1 MFSLQ
6 EVGVP
11 VYASEQQIQARP
23 LAIVD
28 ESRKPSGDTPSKPK
42 HASAAPI
49 SDIISQN
56 GEANNQ
62 HDDQIHDQITVA
74 AGLLQ
79 SISQIE
85 RSNPSESIGTSRV
98 PSHQSRLR
106 TNQSPPRGETT
117 PDDIPQIAFED
128 AIDPNLADTPAAS
141 STIDTPYSGFSA
153 PSPSVPQSIP
163 DGWGRRTPDTGGSR
177 LSVLSQQ
184 WQLPLGDNRGR
195 SSSLSRSLG
204 GELHVGLQE
213 GCLIRCFIEHLAA
226 AFDTSDRDRHY
237 ITVVP
242 QRAMHNPLLM
252 NAICTASA
260 RFLTQIWSKKPS
272 NQVIEFNGIPLPDL
286 DKESAIHYHSKS
298 ISYLMDT
305 STDPANPC
313 TDDALTAITILRYHE
328 QVDTHLTGTD
338 HETYINAVQAVFHA
352 QQEETIG
359 LFSIVYHPP
368 RGPDIYAPTMP
379 SLRHSATLIALRQE
393 IWSVLLYRRP
403 FRLPL
408 YGTEDC
414 SLFDHDSVA
423 DDFDWANRILVWCAY
438 VVKFCFGTSSE
449 GTVETE
455 DPKIR
460 ADQWKAIEAF
470 QHNWDTH
477 QPPHFK
483 PLAYL
488 RRNPEKGEYFPTVW
502 HANDCQ
508 VLALQ
513 HIELMRIV
521 LAVHGAKN
529 QRLGIGAQAAN
540 QVLEETLRDSTRKIC
555 GLAIS
560 NRKDQPSMVTAG
572 VGVSLCGEYFRD
584 EGEQKAVVGFMD
596 MLETMHAWPTSS
608 VVDAL
613 RTAWSTHTKA

>member
-6 EVGVP
+6 EVGVSM
-11 VYASEQQIQARP
+11 YASEQQIQVQTALAQAWKCTVQARL

-28 ESRKPSGDTPSKPK
+28 EAKKPSEDTNPKPK
-42 HASAAPI
+42 HTSAAPI
-49 SDIISQN
+49 SDIISQDEEPN
-56 GEANNQ
+56 TQ
-62 HDDQIHDQITVA
+62 VDDQIYDQITVA
-74 AGLLQ
+74 AELLQ
-79 SISQIE
+79 SMSRRE
-85 RSNPSESIGTSRV
+85 HSNPSESLDQLGDL
-98 PSHQSRLR
+98 SHQSLVRR
-106 TNQSPPRGETT
+106 NQSHLRGEIA
-117 PDDIPQIAFED
+117 PEDIPQIAFED
-128 AIDPNLADTPAAS
+128 AIDPNLAATPAAS
-141 STIDTPYSGFSA
+141 STIDTPYSRFSA
-153 PSPSVPQSIP
+153 PSPSVLRSVPE
-163 DGWGRRTPDTGGSR
+163 GWGCRTPETGSSR
-177 LSVLSQQ
+177 LSALSQR
-184 WQLPLGDNRGR
+184 WQPPLGDTRGR
-195 SSSLSRSLG
+195 SCSISRSLG

-226 AFDTSDRDRHY
+226 AFRQFDTTDRDRHY
-237 ITVVP
+237 VTVVP

-252 NAICTASA
+252 NAICTASS
-260 RFLTQIWSKKPS
+260 RFLTQIWSKKPL
-272 NQVIEFNGIPLPDL
+272 NQIIEFNGILLPDL

-305 STDPANPC
+305 STDPANPS
-313 TDDALTAITILRYHE
+313 
-328 QVDTHLTGTD
+328 HLTGTD

-368 RGPDIYAPTMP
+368 RGLDIYAPTMP
-379 SLRHSATLIALRQE
+379 SLRHSATLIVLRQE

-414 SLFDHDSVA
+414 SLFDPDSVA

-438 VVKFCFGTSSE
+438 VVKFCFGASSE
-449 GTVETE
+449 STVETE

-483 PLAYL
+483 PLAYQE
-488 RRNPEKGEYFPTVW
+488 RNPEKGEYFPTVW

-521 LAVHGAKN
+521 LAVHGARN

-540 QVLEETLRDSTRKIC
+540 QMLEETLRESTRKIC

-584 EGEQKAVVGFMD
+584 EGEQKAIVGFMD

>member
-1 MFSLQ
+1 MAPPQ
-6 EVGVP
+6 RRERIVP
-11 VYASEQQIQARP
+11 CVKCRE
-23 LAIVD
+23 
-28 ESRKPSGDTPSKPK
+28 K
-42 HASAAPI
+42 HLKSPI
-49 SDIISQN
+49 SDTIPQN

-74 AGLLQ
+74 AELLQ
-79 SISQIE
+79 SISQRE
-85 RSNPSESIGTSRV
+85 HSNPSESIGTSRV
-98 PSHQSRLR
+98 PTHQSRLR

-117 PDDIPQIAFED
+117 PEDVPQIALED
-128 AIDPNLADTPAAS
+128 AIDPNLAATPAAS
-141 STIDTPYSGFSA
+141 STIETPYSGFSA
-153 PSPSVPQSIP
+153 PSPSVPRSIP
-163 DGWGRRTPDTGGSR
+163 DGWDRRTPDIGGSR

-195 SSSLSRSLG
+195 SSSVSRSLG
-204 GELHVGLQE
+204 GELHLGLQE

-226 AFDTSDRDRHY
+226 AFDTTDRDRHY
-237 ITVVP
+237 VTVVP

-260 RFLTQIWSKKPS
+260 RFLTQIWSKKPP
-272 NQVIEFNGIPLPDL
+272 NQVIDFNGIPLPNL

-313 TDDALTAITILRYHE
+313 RTLLNDLDVIA
-328 QVDTHLTGTD
+328 HLTGTD

-368 RGPDIYAPTMP
+368 RGLDIYAPTMP

-414 SLFDHDSVA
+414 SLFEPDSVA

-438 VVKFCFGTSSE
+438 VVKFCFGANSE

-483 PLAYL
+483 PLAYQE
-488 RRNPEKGEYFPTVW
+488 RNPEMGEYFPTVW

-529 QRLGIGAQAAN
+529 KRLGIGAQAAN
-540 QVLEETLRDSTRKIC
+540 QVLEETLRESTRKIC

-584 EGEQKAVVGFMD
+584 EGEQKAVVSFMD

-613 RTAWSTHTKA
+613 RTAWSTHTKV

>member
-1 MFSLQ
+1 MAPPQ
-6 EVGVP
+6 RRERIVP
-11 VYASEQQIQARP
+11 CVKCR
-23 LAIVD
+23 
-28 ESRKPSGDTPSKPK
+28 
-42 HASAAPI
+42 API
-49 SDIISQN
+49 SDTISQN

-74 AGLLQ
+74 AELLQ
-79 SISQIE
+79 SISQRE
-85 RSNPSESIGTSRV
+85 HSNPSESIGTSRV
-98 PSHQSRLR
+98 PTHQSRLR

-117 PDDIPQIAFED
+117 PEDVPQIALED
-128 AIDPNLADTPAAS
+128 AIDPNLAATPAAS
-141 STIDTPYSGFSA
+141 STIETPYSGFSA
-153 PSPSVPQSIP
+153 PSPSVPRSIP
-163 DGWGRRTPDTGGSR
+163 DGWDRRTPDIGGSR

-195 SSSLSRSLG
+195 SSSVSRSLG
-204 GELHVGLQE
+204 GELHLGLQE

-226 AFDTSDRDRHY
+226 AFDTTDRDRHY
-237 ITVVP
+237 VTVVP

-260 RFLTQIWSKKPS
+260 RFLTQIWSKKPP
-272 NQVIEFNGIPLPDL
+272 NQVIDFNGIPLPNL

-368 RGPDIYAPTMP
+368 RGLDIYAPTMP

-414 SLFDHDSVA
+414 SLFEPDSVA

-438 VVKFCFGTSSE
+438 VVKFCFGANSE

-483 PLAYL
+483 PLAYQE
-488 RRNPEKGEYFPTVW
+488 RNPEMGEYFPTVW

-529 QRLGIGAQAAN
+529 KRLGIGAQAAN
-540 QVLEETLRDSTRKIC
+540 QVLEETLRESTRKIC

-584 EGEQKAVVGFMD
+584 EGEQKAVVSFMD

-613 RTAWSTHTKA
+613 RTAWSTHTKV